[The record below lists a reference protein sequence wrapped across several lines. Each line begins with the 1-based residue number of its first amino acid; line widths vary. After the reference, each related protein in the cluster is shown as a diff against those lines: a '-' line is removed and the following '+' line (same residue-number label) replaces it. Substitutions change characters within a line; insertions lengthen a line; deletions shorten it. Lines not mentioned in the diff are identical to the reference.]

1 MAATAD
7 KRFAAVRLTR
17 ILVSEA
23 PTPAHDTKRWR
34 LGLSG
39 KLLWLTVAFV
49 MLAEI
54 LIYLP
59 SIANFRSNF
68 LNDRLAAARI
78 AALVLEAIDGDMIPK
93 ELETKLLTEVG
104 AVTMAVRSQ
113 GARRLLAVSD
123 MPPTVFDEVD
133 LRNDPWWELIA
144 DSLMTMI
151 RGGERHLRVVG
162 PGMGNT
168 EFVEIVL
175 PDNPLRQAMLRFSLN
190 ILLLS
195 LIISVITA
203 GLVFFALNRLI
214 VWPVLTLARDVTRFA
229 ANPEDVSRILTPS
242 PRNDEI
248 GDAQSALASME
259 NALAQ
264 ELRAKKHLATL
275 GLGVSKI
282 NHDLRNLLAAAQLH
296 SDRLSASAD
305 PQVQRFVPKLV
316 SALDRAISY
325 CQSSLA
331 YGRAV
336 ERAPAKQKLD
346 WAMVVV
352 DMRDS
357 LGLSGEGAVRFISEH
372 PPGLHI
378 EADGEQLLRVLINLG
393 RNASQALEAQ
403 GGGMLCVKAAQQD
416 NQTIIDITDTGPG
429 VPEKAR
435 QTLFEAFKG
444 SMRPGGSGLGLAI
457 AAELVGLHGGTI
469 SLIPSEFGAHFRIVL
484 PRNQP

>member
-1 MAATAD
+1 
-7 KRFAAVRLTR
+7 
-17 ILVSEA
+17 
-23 PTPAHDTKRWR
+23 
-34 LGLSG
+34 
-39 KLLWLTVAFV
+39 
-49 MLAEI
+49 
-54 LIYLP
+54 
-59 SIANFRSNF
+59 
-68 LNDRLAAARI
+68 
-78 AALVLEAIDGDMIPK
+78 
-93 ELETKLLTEVG
+93 
-104 AVTMAVRSQ
+104 
-113 GARRLLAVSD
+113 
-123 MPPTVFDEVD
+123 
-133 LRNDPWWELIA
+133 
-144 DSLMTMI
+144 MTMI

-214 VWPVLTLARDVTRFA
+214 VRPVLTLARDVTRFA